1 MGNRGLDVIAE
12 ASGAGP
18 HTLVKDAEKYI
29 LDAASVGVVAGTLI
43 QWLPAIAAVGLSSAL
58 IGEL

>member
-1 MGNRGLDVIAE
+1 M
-12 ASGAGP
+12 
-18 HTLVKDAEKYI
+18 KDAEKYI

-43 QWLPAIAAVGLSSAL
+43 HWRPAIAAVGLSSAL